1 MRKKIK
7 FVNSDKTQFFNIL
20 RSRVDNYFLENN
32 ISQHANVAMVLKT
45 IFMIALYFVP
55 YTLII
60 TQIAEGFSFWICWA
74 IMGLGLAGIG
84 MSVMHDANHGAY
96 SSSNFINKVIGRALN
111 VGGGDSNNWKLQ
123 HNILHHTYTNI
134 QEYDEDIDAKVGM
147 RFSPNAKHKPV
158 QRFQVFYVFF
168 FYSLMTLY
176 WTTVKDFMQFARY
189 GKDGVDR
196 SNRKERLKNF
206 FIIFN
211 WKVFYLGY
219 ILILPIFV
227 IGLVWWKVLLGFVL
241 LHLVAGLILSVVFQL
256 AHVVEDATFPLP
268 DEKGN
273 IETEWAIHQM
283 QTTANFARNNW
294 LITFYVGGLNY
305 QVIHHLFPRICHIH
319 YPKIEP
325 IIEQTAKE
333 FGVPY
338 IYNKTFLSAFRSH
351 VRVLNKLG
359 RNEISPRVI
368 LNNMG

>member
-1 MRKKIK
+1 M
-7 FVNSDKTQFFNIL
+7 
-20 RSRVDNYFLENN
+20 
-32 ISQHANVAMVLKT
+32 
-45 IFMIALYFVP
+45 
-55 YTLII
+55 
-60 TQIAEGFSFWICWA
+60 
-74 IMGLGLAGIG
+74 
-84 MSVMHDANHGAY
+84 
-96 SSSNFINKVIGRALN
+96 
-111 VGGGDSNNWKLQ
+111 
-123 HNILHHTYTNI
+123 
-134 QEYDEDIDAKVGM
+134 
-147 RFSPNAKHKPV
+147 
-158 QRFQVFYVFF
+158 
-168 FYSLMTLY
+168 
-176 WTTVKDFMQFARY
+176 
-189 GKDGVDR
+189 
-196 SNRKERLKNF
+196 
-206 FIIFN
+206 
-211 WKVFYLGY
+211 
-219 ILILPIFV
+219 PIFV
-227 IGLVWWKVLLGFVL
+227 IGIVWWKVLLGFVV

-325 IIEQTAKE
+325 IIEKTAKE

-359 RNEISPRVI
+359 RNEISPGVI